1 MNAILQSIPTIA
13 VTVLAFGLLIVIHEL
28 GHYLAARWSG
38 MRVERFSVGFGPT
51 QCLSWGSSPSA
62 VA

>member
-1 MNAILQSIPTIA
+1 MNAVLQSLPMIA

-38 MRVERFSVGFGPT
+38 MRDRKST
-51 QCLSWGSSPSA
+51 RLNSSH
-62 VA
+62 